1 MHTPGDFFHWLTNG
15 ISGTGMPPWGE
26 KFSEKERWDLV
37 NLIHA
42 LSRGYQARIIN
53 PRILPNQPYL
63 APPGF
68 SYTTHDGHT
77 GSLKDFRGEKA
88 VLLVLFSWP
97 DSRE

>member
-1 MHTPGDFFHWLTNG
+1 
-15 ISGTGMPPWGE
+15 MPPWGE